1 MPSVSLSRADPM
13 PGRRAGVG
21 GKNAQMPSKSR
32 TDAFSAVLGVGK
44 PLQGTRKYRNVPTT
58 VDGKRFASKREAA
71 RYQTLVMR
79 QRVGEIRGLECQP
92 RYPLVVNGVKVA
104 TYVADFVYAVADTGE
119 LVVEDAKGVRTR
131 DYVMKSKL
139 LLALYGHQVRE
150 V

>member
-1 MPSVSLSRADPM
+1 M
-13 PGRRAGVG
+13 PGRRGGAGGTPKRNRLEKPVQQG
-21 GKNAQMPSKSR
+21 SGAI
-32 TDAFSAVLGVGK
+32 LGVGA
-44 PLQGTRKYRNVPTT
+44 PLQGTRKYRNVPTV
-58 VDGKRFASKREAA
+58 VDGICFASKREAA
-71 RYQTLVMR
+71 RYQALAVL

-104 TYVADFVYAVADTGE
+104 TYVADFCYAVAETGE
-119 LVVEDAKGVRTR
+119 FVVEDAKGVRTR